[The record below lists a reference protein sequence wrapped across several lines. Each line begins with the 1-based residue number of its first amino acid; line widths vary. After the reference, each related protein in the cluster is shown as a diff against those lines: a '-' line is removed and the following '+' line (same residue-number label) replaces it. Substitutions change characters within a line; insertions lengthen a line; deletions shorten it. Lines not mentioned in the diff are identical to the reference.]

1 MNIILLSTGVLD
13 NKKEATRITELVRKG
28 HFASVIC
35 KNHPNLPAV
44 EKEGPISIYRRL
56 PYQKHYFFENS
67 ITQFILPFRIMNYIE
82 KKKNIN
88 FDIIHSFSSSPLG
101 ILSALLASK
110 VRLRKRRLIHSIK
123 SYSRNIKHRFFL
135 SKILNYSDIIT
146 FPTKYS
152 ANLFISRGIKKSKTK
167 IVYSLVD
174 TTKFIALNKAEINK
188 KKVSAIKIKTTLIV
202 LSSKK
207 NSLFN
212 KELRIK
218 DDFDKIISLVDTT
231 KFIALNKAEI
241 KKKYG
246 FENKK
251 VILYY
256 GSMYGE
262 KGIVEL
268 IKSIPLVTKNNP
280 TCLFIIAPRSI
291 SKDDEQKFNDLNN
304 VILLEMINVI
314 DYLNLADIVC
324 LPYLSLIATEGNPS
338 CLLEAISCKTP
349 VVTTNIPEIR
359 ELFIDRKDVLMAI
372 PGNSIDLANKI
383 NFLFSN
389 KKLQKELIY
398 HSYKK
403 SKDFDLKKITEK
415 FIGCYTQ

>member
-13 NKKEATRITELVRKG
+13 NKKEATRITIISLAQELVRKG
-28 HFASVIC
+28 HFVSVIC

-167 IVYSLVD
+167 IVY
-174 TTKFIALNKAEINK
+174 
-188 KKVSAIKIKTTLIV
+188 
-202 LSSKK
+202 
-207 NSLFN
+207 
-212 KELRIK
+212 
-218 DDFDKIISLVDTT
+218 SLVDTT